1 MSNPFLR
8 KIPLES
14 FMSDK
19 GFLTKKEEL
28 KSQEVI
34 QTIYNSSPKIQVFL
48 QGKPQSGKSWTSILT
63 ALRGLSDNKFDVAWV
78 VSSLD
83 RLDYKQDYE
92 SKVNEVKIKRVAGS
106 ENLKFGIVRYSLD
119 DILFDI
125 QSEKRVLIV
134 NDEGGWYG
142 IQQESSYCELFKIA
156 QESNSTRIVVVGA
169 TNIAVQVNS
178 NIEYITVHLGHNR
191 GAHYYGVANFLKKY
205 QSNSKYFL
213 DARFNTFEDT
223 IQHCYDVYGNLPTD
237 RLGVWRTNANRR
249 DLTSEVDYCI
259 KNNIRWVFAGD
270 SSGDTIDSD
279 IFNQGLENIGL
290 NPTTQSNWSAK
301 QIMDEAFSEANQN
314 RGFIVVFILRSF
326 VAGTDWG
333 DNKGTVLF
341 IRDNQRAISQQ
352 IQGICRI
359 ANHASEKNDNGD
371 YQLHQPLYDHLEKQL
386 VICDP
391 RFLGFQN
398 DLDSGFDIYK
408 DNLLQKWGISED
420 ESLATGVTPDITTY
434 GVESVSLAKRFENL
448 SIENQRGTISTLIE
462 KYGFYDESD
471 TVNARLERLLQTG
484 DSRIGKSKGRVSISN
499 NSDKLNYHEVNK
511 REYLGETLYKMDA
524 YREADPNIIIIVDG
538 KTNLCDLYIKVQQ
551 SVDVDTSKTKSG
563 KNTTVYSMEF
573 A

>member
-8 KIPLES
+8 KISLQS

-28 KSQEVI
+28 KSREVI
-34 QTIYNSSPKIQVFL
+34 QTIYNSSSKIQVFL
-48 QGKPQSGKSWTSILT
+48 QGKPQSGKSWTSILS
-63 ALRGLSDNKFDVAWV
+63 ALRGLSDGRFDVAWV

-83 RLDYKQDYE
+83 RLDYKEDYGA
-92 SKVNEVKIKRVAGS
+92 KVDEVKSKRVMGS
-106 ENLKFGIVRYSLD
+106 ENLKFGIIRYNLHQIIS
-119 DILFDI
+119 DI
-125 QSEKRVLIV
+125 SSGKKVLII

-142 IQQESSYCELFKIA
+142 IQQDSSYSELFKIA
-156 QESNSTRIVVVGA
+156 QESNNTRIIAVGA
-169 TNIAVQVNS
+169 TNFAVQVS
-178 NIEYITVHLGHNR
+178 SIIEYVTIHLGHNR
-191 GAHYYGVANFLKKY
+191 GAHYYGVSDFFEKY
-205 QSNSKYFL
+205 KSNSKYFL

-223 IQHCYDVYGNLPTD
+223 IQHCYNVYGTLPND
-237 RLGVWRTNANRR
+237 RLGVWRTNANRK

-270 SSGDTIDSD
+270 SSGDTIDSS
-279 IFNQGLENIGL
+279 IFNQGLKNIGL
-290 NPTTQSNWSAK
+290 NPTSQSNWSAK
-301 QIMDEAFSEANQN
+301 EIMDAAFTEANQN

-341 IRDNQRAISQQ
+341 IRDNQKGIAQQ

-359 ANHASEKNDNGD
+359 ANHASELNSSGEYEFSQKLYNHLQT
-371 YQLHQPLYDHLEKQL
+371 QLI
-386 VICDP
+386 ICDP

-398 DLDSGFDIYK
+398 DLDNGLEIYK

-434 GVESVSLAKRFENL
+434 GVETISLAKRFDNL
-448 SIENQRGTISTLIE
+448 SIEHQRGTISTLIQ
-462 KYGFYDESD
+462 KYGFNDESD

-484 DSRIGKSKGRVSISN
+484 DSRIGKSKGKVSISN
-499 NSDKLNYHEVNK
+499 NSDKVNYHEVNK

-524 YREADPNIIIIVDG
+524 YREADPNVIIIVDD

-551 SVDVDTSKTKSG
+551 SVDVNTSKTKSG
-563 KNTTVYSMEF
+563 KNTTVYSMEI

>member
-1 MSNPFLR
+1 
-8 KIPLES
+8 
-14 FMSDK
+14 MSDK

-34 QTIYNSSPKIQVFL
+34 NTIYNSSTKIQVFL
-48 QGKPQSGKSWTSILT
+48 QGPPQSGKSWTSILS
-63 ALRGLSDNKFDVAWV
+63 ALRGLSDGKFDVAWV
-78 VSSLD
+78 ISSLD
-83 RLDYKQDYE
+83 RLDYKEDYE
-92 SKVNEVKIKRVAGS
+92 SKVNEVKMKRVAGS
-106 ENLKFGIVRYSLD
+106 ENLKFGIVRYSLN
-119 DILFDI
+119 DIIFDI
-125 QSEKRVLIV
+125 QSGKRVLIV

-156 QESNSTRIVVVGA
+156 QESDSTRIIAVGA
-169 TNIAVQVNS
+169 TNYAVQFGS
-178 NIEYITVHLGHNR
+178 SIEYITIHLGHNR

-205 QSNSKYFL
+205 QSNSEYFL
-213 DARFNTFEDT
+213 DARFNTLADT
-223 IQHCYDVYGNLPTD
+223 IQHCYHVYGTLPTD

-279 IFNQGLENIGL
+279 IFNQGLKNIGL
-290 NPTTQSNWSAK
+290 NPTSQSNWSAK
-301 QIMDEAFSEANQN
+301 EIMDAAFSEANQN
-314 RGFIVVFILRSF
+314 RGFIVVFIMRSF

-333 DNKGTVLF
+333 DNKGTILF
-341 IRDNQRAISQQ
+341 IRDNQKGIAQQ

-359 ANHASEKNDNGD
+359 ANHASTPNDYGEYEFSPD
-371 YQLHQPLYDHLEKQL
+371 LYDHLEKQL

-398 DLDSGFDIYK
+398 DLDNGLDMNK
-408 DNLLQKWGISED
+408 DNLFQKWGISEAD
-420 ESLATGVTPDITTY
+420 QLATGVTPDITTY
-434 GVESVSLAKRFENL
+434 GVETVSLAKRFENL
-448 SIENQRGTISTLIE
+448 SIETQRGTISTIIE

-471 TVNARLERLLQTG
+471 TVNARLEQLLHTG

-499 NSDKLNYHEVNK
+499 NSDKLNYHEINK
-511 REYLGETLYKMDA
+511 REYLGESLYKMDA
-524 YREADPNIIIIVDG
+524 YREADPNVIIIVDS

-551 SVDVDTSKTKSG
+551 SVDVDTSKTKVG
-563 KNTTVYSMEF
+563 KNSTVYSMEV